1 MDLVEFFTGLDSDF
15 GANSYSNI
23 LWFVA
28 AILIAH
34 GSGNEV

>member
-15 GANSYSNI
+15 GANSHDNI
-23 LWFVA
+23 LLFVA
-28 AILIAH
+28 AKQIAH